1 MQERLQKI
9 LSGAGICSRR
19 AAEKLIESG
28 VVTVNGRAAQLGDR
42 ADAEKDVICVR
53 GKRVGGHEALHT
65 IMLYK
70 PVGVVTTM
78 SDEKNRKTVADLVK
92 QCPVRVL
99 PVGRL
104 DQYSEG
110 LLLLTND
117 GTLLDALTHPRYHV
131 DKTYAVTVRGA
142 AENIAKLSKPMD
154 IDGYRIRPAQV
165 TCRQTQP
172 DGTHLLHITI
182 HEGRNRQIRKMCVQ
196 CGFQVLR
203 LCRISIGSLKL
214 DKSLRPGK
222 WRALTEQELGALR
235 REAGLSDAADC
246 KGIQT

>member
-28 VVTVNGRAAQLGDR
+28 AVTVNGRTAQLGDR
-42 ADAEKDVICVR
+42 ADVEADVICVR
-53 GKRVGGHEALHT
+53 GKRVGAHEKLHT

-78 SDEKNRKTVADLVK
+78 SDEKKRKTVADLVK

-117 GTLLDALTHPRYHV
+117 GELLDALTHPRHHV
-131 DKTYAVTVRGA
+131 DKTYEVTVRGA
-142 AENIAKLSKPMD
+142 GGDIAKLSEPMD
-154 IDGYRIRPAQV
+154 IDGYRIRPAKV
-165 TCRQTQP
+165 TWKKTQP
-172 DGTHLLHITI
+172 DGTYILHITI
-182 HEGRNRQIRKMCVQ
+182 HEGRNRQIRKMCAQ
-196 CGFQVLR
+196 CGFQVMR
-203 LCRISIGSLKL
+203 LCRISIGPLKL
-214 DKSLRPGK
+214 DKSLRPGT
-222 WRALTEQELGALR
+222 WRALTEHELSALR
-235 REAGLSDAADC
+235 REAGLSNVTDH
-246 KGIQT
+246 G

>member
-19 AAEKLIESG
+19 AAEQLMESG
-28 VVTVNGRAAQLGDR
+28 AVTVNGVPAKPGDR
-42 ADAEKDVICVR
+42 ADVQLDDI
-53 GKRVGGHEALHT
+53 RVNGQKIGQHEALHT

-70 PVGVVTTM
+70 PAGVVTTM

-92 QCPVRVL
+92 NCPVRVL

-117 GTLLDALTHPRYHV
+117 GALLDRLTHPRYHV
-131 DKTYAVTVRGA
+131 DKLYEVTVRGQRQ
-142 AENIAKLSKPMD
+142 NLAKLSEPMT

-165 TCRQTQP
+165 AVHKIQSDDTFV
-172 DGTHLLHITI
+172 LHITI
-182 HEGRNRQIRKMCVQ
+182 HEGRNRQIRKMCAQ
-196 CGFQVLR
+196 CGFKVLR
-203 LCRISIGSLKL
+203 LCRLSIGALQL
-214 DKSLRPGK
+214 DRSLRPGQ
-222 WRALTEQELGALR
+222 WRELSAGELAALR
-235 REAGLSDAADC
+235 RDILQ
-246 KGIQT
+246 K

>member
-19 AAEKLIESG
+19 AAEKLIASG
-28 VVTVNGRAAQLGDR
+28 AVTVNGIQAQVGDR
-42 ADAEKDVICVR
+42 ADLETDIIRVN
-53 GKRVGGHEALHT
+53 GKPVGGHETLHT

-78 SDEKNRKTVADLVK
+78 ADEKNRRTVAELVD

-117 GTLLDALTHPRYHV
+117 GALLDALTHPRYHV
-131 DKTYAVTVRGA
+131 DKTYEVTVRGQRDRIP
-142 AENIAKLSKPMD
+142 ELGKSMN
-154 IDGYRIRPAQV
+154 IDGYTIRPAQV
-165 TCRQTQP
+165 TVYRSNS
-172 DGTHLLHITI
+172 DNTHVLHITI
-182 HEGRNRQIRKMCVQ
+182 HEGRNRQIRKMCAR

-203 LCRISIGSLKL
+203 LCRISVGELKL
-214 DKSLRPGK
+214 DKDLRAGQ
-222 WRALTEQELGALR
+222 WRELTPEEISALWKKSGA
-235 REAGLSDAADC
+235 EKSA
-246 KGIQT
+246 T